1 MTPASVVT
9 PGLLPRLADW
19 LYLAIVL
26 ELVTGFEPVASR
38 LQVGCSADMSFTSS
52 CVVPATVV
60 KNSTLKD

>member
-1 MTPASVVT
+1 VTPACVAT

-26 ELVTGFEPVASR
+26 ELVTGLEPVASR
-38 LQVGCSADMSFTSS
+38 LQVGCSANMSFTSS

-60 KNSTLKD
+60 KNSTLEG